1 MLIFKTEGFS
11 EIDQQLTELVRD
23 VQSPSEFKSFKK
35 VLSMSVRNALK
46 PLEQDLKAR
55 APFDAEHNTSG
66 IHLRET
72 TRIDTRI
79 PTAQDKKSV
88 MVNESDSYIGTLS
101 VKKSAVSLS
110 QEFGNART
118 TAQPYLRIT
127 AQSGVEKA
135 TQVLKQELAE
145 RIPAYMKTII
155 KMRSK

>member
-11 EIDQQLTELVRD
+11 ELDQQLTELVQD
-23 VQSPSEFKSFKK
+23 IQSPSEFKSFKK
-35 VLSMSVRNALK
+35 VISMSIRNALK
-46 PLEQDLKAR
+46 PLEQDLKER

-88 MVNESDSYIGTLS
+88 MINESDSYIGLLS

-110 QEFGNART
+110 QEFGNSRT
-118 TAQPYLRIT
+118 PSHPYLRVT
-127 AQSGVEKA
+127 LESGADKA
-135 TQVLKQELAE
+135 VNVLRNELAE
-145 RIPAYMKTII
+145 RIPQYMKKIL
-155 KMRSK
+155 KGRSS